1 MRLASPVTSLAL
13 VMCLACDDTTGG
25 TFSRGITTPT
35 SSLEKHAP
43 TSTTRM
49 LLERA
54 ARDLTYTSES
64 DHPFVWFFQ
73 IVARTQADAP
83 TSEIDEVLFGPD
95 SSARAL
101 SMDDFRTLLEV
112 PPTEQVDM
120 VSLDDF
126 FARHIENVDSA
137 DSVAVAL
144 VPRYQVLRETL
155 RQTLEG
161 VQVFRVGRIVI
172 RCYLVGID
180 RDGNLA
186 GLTTTAIET

>member
-1 MRLASPVTSLAL
+1 MRLASVTTLAL
-13 VMCLACDDTTGG
+13 ILFSACDSATRATSSIGN
-25 TFSRGITTPT
+25 TPT
-35 SSLEKHAP
+35 TDAREQRVP
-43 TSTTRM
+43 TSTTRA

-64 DHPFVWFFQ
+64 DYPFVWFFQ

-126 FARHIENVDSA
+126 FARHIEDVDSA

-144 VPRYQVLRETL
+144 VPRYLELRETL
-155 RQTLEG
+155 RGTLGE

-172 RCYLVGID
+172 RCYIVGSD

>member
-1 MRLASPVTSLAL
+1 MRLASVTTFAL
-13 VMCLACDDTTGG
+13 ILFSACDSATRATSSIGN
-25 TFSRGITTPT
+25 TPT
-35 SSLEKHAP
+35 TDAREQRVP
-43 TSTTRM
+43 TSTTRA

-64 DHPFVWFFQ
+64 DYPFVWFFQ

-112 PPTEQVDM
+112 PPTEPVD
-120 VSLDDF
+120 VVLLDAF
-126 FARHIENVDSA
+126 FARHIEHVDSA

-144 VPRYQVLRETL
+144 VPRYVELRETL
-155 RQTLEG
+155 RGTLGE

-172 RCYLVGID
+172 RCYIVGSD

>member
-1 MRLASPVTSLAL
+1 MRLASVTTFAL
-13 VMCLACDDTTGG
+13 ILFSACDSATRATSSIGN
-25 TFSRGITTPT
+25 TPT
-35 SSLEKHAP
+35 TDAREQRVP
-43 TSTTRM
+43 TSTTRA

-64 DHPFVWFFQ
+64 DYPFVWFFQ

-137 DSVAVAL
+137 DSVAVAH
-144 VPRYQVLRETL
+144 VPRYLVLRETL
-155 RQTLEG
+155 RRTLRG
-161 VQVFRVGRIVI
+161 VQVFRVGQIVI
-172 RCYLVGID
+172 RCYIVGID
-180 RDGNLA
+180 GDGNLA